1 MTRPQK
7 TKNEEMVT
15 VPKGSDVVADLLTR
29 KAAAIRLSLSTRTLD
44 RMASRGLIE
53 RVYVGG
59 SVRFREMDIVN
70 IDENGI

>member
-70 IDENGI
+70 IVENGI

>member
-7 TKNEEMVT
+7 TKTEGMVT

-29 KAAAIRLSLSTRTLD
+29 KATAIRLSLSTRILD

-59 SVRFREMDIVN
+59 SVRFREVN
-70 IDENGI
+70 IANIIENGI

>member
-7 TKNEEMVT
+7 TKNEGMVT

-59 SVRFREMDIVN
+59 SVRFREVDIVN
-70 IDENGI
+70 IVENGI

>member
-59 SVRFREMDIVN
+59 SVRFREVDIVN
-70 IDENGI
+70 IVENGI